1 MFGVL
6 VPKTRIS
13 ADVLGS
19 VEQLRQCDTLEIAY
33 FDEDI
38 QVVVYT
44 PSSVTQVEVDLIYN
58 LQNTARQVLD
68 SKVVIGSDAVWIL
81 ETTVVPDKL
90 SNQLQIKASFRQQ
103 SRKIENS
110 ESQDTVTIGDTVL
123 TKRVDLYELVTTAT
137 SLRISPVF
145 QMRFKTIK
153 TEKTMASLEV
163 ALSGQV
169 RASEV
174 PVRIESVDMDIRNC
188 LCAGYSVVKYPLVLQ
203 NHSILSLTYR
213 LTNNDIKWV
222 KPAFVT
228 IHCTV
233 NGNRK
238 VVTRWT
244 TNVDFMAAPVVPPIA
259 SPNLG
264 VFKSRST
271 NSGLNLS
278 KKNKLRSNSSVTLN
292 HSKKNLSISV
302 SGQTKVKLGEV
313 FKWKLQF
320 INKSNDSLSLI
331 LYIQSSINKQYE
343 KSVPP
348 IPIQNA
354 NKADPV
360 PLYGLNQ
367 LVRAFQHEFSKVG
380 LISLTNNL
388 KFTLDPG
395 NLFETEL
402 ELIGI
407 EKGLVN
413 LHDVKVL
420 EIKSGEIFEC
430 GRLLDVLVV

>member
-271 NSGLNLS
+271 NSGGPRPT
-278 KKNKLRSNSSVTLN
+278 LRPQPAGAGFPARVQQ
-292 HSKKNLSISV
+292 
-302 SGQTKVKLGEV
+302 SGAHFSHQQPEIHLGPR
-313 FKWKLQF
+313 K
-320 INKSNDSLSLI
+320 
-331 LYIQSSINKQYE
+331 
-343 KSVPP
+343 
-348 IPIQNA
+348 
-354 NKADPV
+354 
-360 PLYGLNQ
+360 
-367 LVRAFQHEFSKVG
+367 LVRDRARAHRHRKG
-380 LISLTNNL
+380 
-388 KFTLDPG
+388 PG
-395 NLFETEL
+395 QPPRRQSAGNQKRRDL
-402 ELIGI
+402 
-407 EKGLVN
+407 
-413 LHDVKVL
+413 
-420 EIKSGEIFEC
+420 
-430 GRLLDVLVV
+430 